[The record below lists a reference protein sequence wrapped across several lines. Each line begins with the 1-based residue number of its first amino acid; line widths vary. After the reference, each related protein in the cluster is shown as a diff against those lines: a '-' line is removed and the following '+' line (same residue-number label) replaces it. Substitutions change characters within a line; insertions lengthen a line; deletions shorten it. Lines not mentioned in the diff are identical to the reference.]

1 MARHG
6 FLLAAGA
13 ALFTA
18 GLFACSD
25 SSSPESASDELTAAQ
40 ADSLA
45 EVITQDADELVAA
58 SEFSSTSAVILRHH
72 VRIIPHFFPGPPPCD
87 PAISPDPLSNSDSDA
102 IPDSARFDFTGCSF
116 TRGPFD
122 VSVGGTIDLIDPS
135 PTVPEFAI
143 RLVFNDFGRTW
154 TNTQTNRTRSVIHNG
169 TRQIS
174 ANADELNHSISN
186 FLTEYTFASGATATH
201 VRNWTGHFDAEVPGS
216 IALDAP
222 LPSGD
227 WSFAGSSTWTKGA
240 RTWGVQTTTTT
251 ALHYDPAC
259 SVAPRFTSGQ
269 LMLTVTRNGH
279 IVNVTIDFTGCGQ
292 YTVTR
297 TIPTA

>member
-6 FLLAAGA
+6 FLLVAGA
-13 ALFTA
+13 ALLA
-18 GLFACSD
+18 AVAFACSD
-25 SSSPESASDELTAAQ
+25 SSSPGSASDELTDAQ
-40 ADSLA
+40 ADSMA

-58 SEFSSTSAVILRHH
+58 SEFNGTSAILLRHH

-87 PAISPDPLSNSDSDA
+87 PTITPDPLSNSDSDA

-122 VSVGGTIDLIDPS
+122 ISVSGTIDLIDPS
-135 PTVPEFAI
+135 PTVPEFAV

-154 TNTQTNRTRSVIHNG
+154 TNTQTSRTWSVIHNG
-169 TRQIS
+169 TRQIH
-174 ANADELNHSISN
+174 ANSDELDHSISN
-186 FLTEYTFASGATATH
+186 FATDYTFPSGATVTP

-216 IALDAP
+216 IALDSP
-222 LPSGD
+222 LPAGD

-259 SVAPRFTSGQ
+259 TVSPRFPAGQ

-279 IVNVTIDFTGCGQ
+279 IVNVTIDFTACGQ

-297 TIPTA
+297 SVPTA